1 MSVSLPDGAEVVVF
15 EVWGPY
21 GLFKKPYA
29 PMSPVSFP
37 IPPPTAIFGM
47 VGAIAGW
54 SKEEYL
60 EKIKSENVAV
70 GVRVINPVQRFR
82 SALNLLDTSESF
94 RLKDERRVQ
103 IPFEFLR
110 DPHFRILFWHS
121 NREVIEPLVGALEKN
136 RPVFSPCL
144 GLANCL
150 AEIRYNG
157 LMEAYYRP
165 GREKVEMTCVVPLNG
180 GRPTVHYDL
189 SGRSITRLSLP
200 SRMASNR
207 KILKYQEVVIGEEGE
222 DQRIVVDVRG
232 YYECGKETLLFF

>member
-1 MSVSLPDGAEVVVF
+1 MNLPDGAEIVMF
-15 EVWGPY
+15 EIWGEY
-21 GLFKKPYA
+21 GLFKKPYS

-54 SKEEYL
+54 SKEEYID
-60 EKIKSENVAV
+60 KINSGDVAV

-82 SALNLLDTSESF
+82 AALNLLDTSESF

-121 NREVIEPLVGALEKN
+121 NEEVIEPLLMALKKG
-136 RPVFSPCL
+136 RPIFSPCL

-150 AEIRYNG
+150 AEVRYNG
-157 LMEAYYRP
+157 LMKVCYRP
-165 GREKVEMTCVVPLNG
+165 GGEKIGMTCVLPLNG
-180 GRPTVHYDL
+180 GRPIVHYDL
-189 SGRSITRLSLP
+189 SGRSITRLSIP
-200 SRMASNR
+200 SRMASDR
-207 KILKYQEVVIGEEGE
+207 KILNYQEVVIGEEGE
-222 DQRIVVDVRG
+222 RQRIVVDVEG
-232 YYECGKETLLFF
+232 YYECGEEVLLFF

>member
-1 MSVSLPDGAEVVVF
+1 MNLPDGAKVIVF
-15 EVWGPY
+15 EIWGDY
-21 GLFKKPYA
+21 GLFKKPYT

-37 IPPPTAIFGM
+37 IPPPTAIFGI

-60 EKIKSENVAV
+60 GKINSGDVAV

-82 SALNLLDTSESF
+82 TALNLLDTSESF

-110 DPHFRILFWHS
+110 DPHFRILFYHS
-121 NREVIEPLVGALEKN
+121 NREVIEPLVRALSEN

-150 AEIRYNG
+150 AEVRYNG
-157 LMEAYYRP
+157 LMKVSHKP
-165 GREKVEMTCVVPLNG
+165 GGEKIGMTCVVPLND
-180 GRPTVHYDL
+180 GRPTVHYEL

-200 SRMASNR
+200 SRMLPDR

-222 DQRIVVDVRG
+222 EQRIVVDVEG
-232 YYECGKETLLFF
+232 YYECGEETLLFF